1 MSTNRTDQTM
11 ARNRDVLLT
20 CRNSQG
26 MGIRSTPVR
35 LTRFD
40 VVFEVYNPFSIL
52 QLSEVLN
59 DFRITIGERL
69 VYSGRATVSNLVN
82 AGIML
87 LCEATLNDAWLDVD
101 LFSPVSQRERLAGEL
116 EAFLHEANKARL
128 IEPEFK
134 VVVAD
139 MQTWLAD
146 LRRWLEQL
154 ELGIRSIPA
163 GDRATH
169 EREVIEQLHRPVVG
183 ETTELF
189 TRFERIAN
197 NLPTEALPMHRTYMR
212 RQLHPLVL
220 CAPFPYR
227 TYHKPLGYAG
237 DYEMVNMILG
247 DPLQGA
253 SLFAKTVNLWF
264 LNQAPSVA
272 HRNRITYLLENLVA
286 ETRRVAAQGRRAR
299 ILNLGCG
306 PAGEVQRFLRDHEVS
321 SEADFLLW
329 DFNPETLDYART
341 QLEGARARHGR
352 RTELRFEQK
361 SVHQLLRDAGRPMPD
376 TPRYD
381 LVYCAGLFDYLSD
394 RICQRL
400 VNILYGFVAPGG
412 LLIATNVDPSNP
424 MRHGMEFLLEWHLI
438 YRDQAQMR
446 QLHPTGVA
454 PACIATKSDDTG
466 VNIYLE
472 VRKPAGG

>member
-1 MSTNRTDQTM
+1 MSTERIEPM
-11 ARNRDVLLT
+11 EGRSRDVLLT

-26 MGIRSTPVR
+26 TDIRSTPVR

-52 QLSEVLN
+52 QLSEVLT

-87 LCEATLNDAWLDVD
+87 LCEATLDEAWLDVD
-101 LFSPVSQRERLAGEL
+101 LFSPISQRERLAGEL
-116 EAFLHEANKARL
+116 EAFLYECTKTRL

-139 MQTWLAD
+139 MQTWLTD

-163 GDRATH
+163 GDRTAH
-169 EREVIEQLHRPVVG
+169 EQEVIEQLSRPVVS
-183 ETTELF
+183 ETSELF
-189 TRFERIAN
+189 ARFETIAN
-197 NLPTEALPMHRTYMR
+197 RLSGDVLPMHRTYLR

-227 TYHKPLGYAG
+227 TFYKPLGYAG

-247 DPLQGA
+247 DPLQGS

-264 LNQAPSVA
+264 LNQAPALA
-272 HRNRITYLLENLVA
+272 HRNRIAYLLENLVA
-286 ETRRVAAQGRRAR
+286 ETRRVAAAGRRTR

-306 PAGEVQRFLRDHEVS
+306 PAGEIQRFMKDYPVS
-321 SEADFLLW
+321 NESDFLLW
-329 DFNPETLDYART
+329 DFNPETLEY
-341 QLEGARARHGR
+341 ARARLESVRQTHARHTG
-352 RTELRFEQK
+352 LQLDQK
-361 SVHQLLRDAGRPMPD
+361 SVHQLLKEAGRPASNS
-376 TPRYD
+376 PRYD

-438 YRDQAQMR
+438 YRNQTQMK

-454 PACIATKSDDTG
+454 PTNIATKSDDTG

-472 VRKPAGG
+472 VRKPAAS